1 MRSVDLTTEQSLL
14 FPGQHGN
21 EQFHCSGEARSHK
34 RNKKISTTFQAEVLK
49 RRSSYPV
56 SLSKTL

>member
-1 MRSVDLTTEQSLL
+1 MEKNNSTGVVRPEV
-14 FPGQHGN
+14 N
-21 EQFHCSGEARSHK
+21 K
-34 RNKKISTTFQAEVLK
+34 RNKKLSTTFQVEVPK